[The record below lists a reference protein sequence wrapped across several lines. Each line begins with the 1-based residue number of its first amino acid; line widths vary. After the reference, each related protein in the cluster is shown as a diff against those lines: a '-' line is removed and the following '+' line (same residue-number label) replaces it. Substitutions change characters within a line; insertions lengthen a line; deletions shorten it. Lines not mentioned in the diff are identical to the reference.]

1 MTVSAL
7 LLSFGVLLFISPIFT
22 ASAPTPSRHPRSSSK
37 TESCPYQILV
47 AGTRVVGKLAQNM
60 LSYLQLQNNTWE
72 QTPLLDAIC
81 SFVVL
86 YEVTKNKSD
95 PLSELLEQNIKDS
108 CSLVSKKGNKI
119 CIFCLAHFNI
129 KEELS

>member
-1 MTVSAL
+1 MKVSAL

-22 ASAPTPSRHPRSSSK
+22 AGAPTPSRHSRSSSK
-37 TESCPYQILV
+37 TEDCPFQILD
-47 AGTRVVGKLAQNM
+47 AGTKVVEKLAGNM
-60 LSYLQLQNNTWE
+60 LSYLKLQNNTLE

-95 PLSELLEQNIKDS
+95 ALSELLEQNIKDS
-108 CSLVSKKGNKI
+108 CSLVSQKGNKI
-119 CIFCLAHFNI
+119 CIFCFFL
-129 KEELS
+129 L